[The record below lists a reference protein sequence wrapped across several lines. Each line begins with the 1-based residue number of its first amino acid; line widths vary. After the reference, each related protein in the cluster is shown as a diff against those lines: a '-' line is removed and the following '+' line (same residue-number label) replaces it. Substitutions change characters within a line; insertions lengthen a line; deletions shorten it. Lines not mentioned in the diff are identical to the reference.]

1 MAFAKPRADA
11 ETGASAF
18 DARARKL
25 FLDHLALTSN
35 VAASARKAGV
45 SSSRAYAL
53 KRKNADF
60 ARDWQAALAEGF
72 ARLESELLAEALRTI
87 SGKVS
92 DATLKSRAQ
101 KHRLALALLAMHRAS
116 VRGTL
121 KPVKSVDNGSAI
133 AARVEEKLRDM
144 QARVKAA
151 NAAKD

>member
-1 MAFAKPRADA
+1 MAFAKPRDSA
-11 ETGASAF
+11 GAVASGF
-18 DARARKL
+18 DARARKV
-25 FLDHLALTSN
+25 FLEHLATSSN
-35 VAASARKAGV
+35 VAASARKAGI

-116 VRGTL
+116 VRGTPKAAPL
-121 KPVKSVDNGSAI
+121 GDRPDLAAQVVD
-133 AARVEEKLRDM
+133 KLCNM
-144 QARVKAA
+144 QARIKAT
-151 NAAKD
+151 NAAKN